1 MFSKFWHN
9 VNWSGARFFMFKMR
23 NGHFKKLFSGKNE
36 NHLGDKLIDL
46 RGGEGGGSANPVGVM
61 KMLSFSYSFVYFSL
75 FGFHENLKLV
85 SAIFHYF

>member
-1 MFSKFWHN
+1 M
-9 VNWSGARFFMFKMR
+9 GILR
-23 NGHFKKLFSGKNE
+23 NFFSGKNE
-36 NHLGDKLIDL
+36 YHLGDKWIDL